1 MKRAF
6 AIKLPGSPTGSGDH
20 DPSNAAD
27 PEVATSGSALL
38 TKQKPI
44 YLRSLMQGDP
54 DGVQPEIGIPFPSGD
69 CVASG
74 RG

>member
-54 DGVQPEIGIPFPSGD
+54 
-69 CVASG
+69 
-74 RG
+74 